1 MLTNYYQKIEKF
13 WPNWP
18 EIMQPYWS
26 KIYIL
31 WRKKEKLALMKKAQ
45 EPELHAAG

>member
-1 MLTNYYQKIEKF
+1 MSTNYQKIGKF
-13 WPNWP
+13 WSNWL
-18 EIMQPYWS
+18 EIMQPYWN

-31 WRKKEKLALMKKAQ
+31 WRKKEKLASMKKAQ